1 MLLTCKVSWMH
12 ILPMYKYI
20 GKILSF
26 YIYIYAFFEEKKYC
40 TIAET
45 SKKSLSSNSCF
56 GSVPIVL
63 TTDLQPEFE
72 RQVGNGKTA
81 SIGISE
87 AISSPVIWL
96 KKEIYTIMKEYF
108 KMTIKTHN
116 KNTTYHHSK

>member
-1 MLLTCKVSWMH
+1 ML
-12 ILPMYKYI
+12 YI
-20 GKILSF
+20 I
-26 YIYIYAFFEEKKYC
+26 YIYIHAFFEKYC
-40 TIAET
+40 TLHTMAET
-45 SKKSLSSNSCF
+45 SKKSLSSISCF

-96 KKEIYTIMKEYF
+96 KKEI
-108 KMTIKTHN
+108 H
-116 KNTTYHHSK
+116 TYNYERIFQNDN